1 MNIFKSYRFSLA
13 KKGAGVLPKYRLRL
27 QPKNLGSD
35 RLRNTEK
42 YYKNRTK
49 TVKIGTGIVKYF
61 LFFIL
66 SKVIKF
72 STLEDISTAPQ
83 SLLPLNECL

>member
-49 TVKIGTGIVKYF
+49 TVKIGTGIVKYPFF
-61 LFFIL
+61 LFYIIKSDKIILFINT
-66 SKVIKF
+66 SM
-72 STLEDISTAPQ
+72 LEK
-83 SLLPLNECL
+83 LER

>member
-61 LFFIL
+61 FFYIIKSDKIILFINT
-66 SKVIKF
+66 SM
-72 STLEDISTAPQ
+72 LEK
-83 SLLPLNECL
+83 LER